1 MAPKDVHAL
10 IPETCEYVSLPGQRD
25 FADVIKIADIKYHEF
40 SR

>member
-1 MAPKDVHAL
+1 MAPKDACAL
-10 IPETCEYVSLPGQRD
+10 TPETWEYLSLPGKRD